1 MLRIRLGNSFRPVF
15 SSATPLPRKAYCRPV
30 LTRRSFHA
38 GPVLGEGEPPRRRKY
53 PHPALIALSL
63 LPLAAYAV
71 WEWYTYSTIPQTAR
85 RPLRL
90 ALLKHYYTNDAA
102 EAVSNYLAA
111 IDQCLLFGLPEN
123 SNEVT
128 GIKLRLAELHA
139 THRASPREALA
150 LYATVLG
157 ALQARVRAEGP
168 AADPNQ
174 QNKLVG
180 IAHKMGDEYLKLGN
194 LGAARASY
202 EWSVR
207 KMLGFN
213 EPPPRSPYMD
223 VDSASTHGGEDAFVA
238 DEHSESYIGPT
249 DKPVQLPNWVSP
261 TEIGAAMEA
270 LAGIYS
276 RQKLPELALSVYI
289 RALEILDTDASLSKS
304 ERACRKAILQ
314 NNIAEA
320 QVSLARSG
328 ADPALRAAYSWARK
342 AAASAKLSGGLA
354 TCAECFVCAECNMGT
369 IARMLGDLTSAKK
382 HFILCR
388 DMAAEAGFT
397 GGVIEARE
405 GLKTVSEGIA

>member
-1 MLRIRLGNSFRPVF
+1 MLRTKLGNTFRPV
-15 SSATPLPRKAYCRPV
+15 YCRPF
-30 LTRRSFHA
+30 LTQRISLLRRTFHA
-38 GPVLGEGEPPRRRKY
+38 GPVLGEGEPLRRRTF
-53 PHPALIALSL
+53 PRPALIALSL

-71 WEWYTYSTIPQTAR
+71 WEWYTYSTIPPTAR

-90 ALLKHYYTNDAA
+90 ALLKHYYTNDAPG
-102 EAVSNYLAA
+102 AVANYLDAV
-111 IDQCLLFGLPEN
+111 DQCLLAGLPAN

-139 THRASPREALA
+139 THRSSPREALA
-150 LYATVLG
+150 LYASVLG
-157 ALQARVRAEGP
+157 ALQARVKAEGP
-168 AADPNQ
+168 TAHPSQ

-213 EPPPRSPYMD
+213 EPPPRSPFAD
-223 VDSASTHGGEDAFVA
+223 VDSASGAGGGDAFVA
-238 DEHSESYIGPT
+238 DEQSEPYIGPT

-289 RALEILDTDASLSKS
+289 RALEILDTDASLSTS

-320 QVSLARSG
+320 QVSLARSA
-328 ADPALRAAYSWARK
+328 ADPALRAAYGWARK

-354 TCAECFVCAECNMGT
+354 TCAECSVCAECNMGT
-369 IARMLGDLTSAKK
+369 IARMLGEHSSAKK
-382 HFILCR
+382 HFLSCR
-388 DMAAEAGFT
+388 DMAAEAGYT
-397 GGVIEARE
+397 GGIIEARE
-405 GLKTVSEGIA
+405 GLRALSEDVV